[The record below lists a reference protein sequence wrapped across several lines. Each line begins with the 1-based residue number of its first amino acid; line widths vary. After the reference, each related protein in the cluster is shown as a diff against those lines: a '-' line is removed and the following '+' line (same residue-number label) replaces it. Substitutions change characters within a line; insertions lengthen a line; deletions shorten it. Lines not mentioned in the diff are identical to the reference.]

1 MTKKVT
7 TPTST
12 NSGFTSSPPRLSALS
27 AMMSSGA
34 SRHHSPVE
42 ACQRLITCP
51 GVTEVTHSRCRASLP
66 SQVPPPMTKL
76 RGLIKTRL
84 PVTAWVFAALGVLFS
99 LLYTLMG
106 GHGVGQVQASMT
118 HLL

>member
-1 MTKKVT
+1 
-7 TPTST
+7 
-12 NSGFTSSPPRLSALS
+12 
-27 AMMSSGA
+27 
-34 SRHHSPVE
+34 
-42 ACQRLITCP
+42 
-51 GVTEVTHSRCRASLP
+51 
-66 SQVPPPMTKL
+66 MTKL

-118 HLL
+118 HLLGF